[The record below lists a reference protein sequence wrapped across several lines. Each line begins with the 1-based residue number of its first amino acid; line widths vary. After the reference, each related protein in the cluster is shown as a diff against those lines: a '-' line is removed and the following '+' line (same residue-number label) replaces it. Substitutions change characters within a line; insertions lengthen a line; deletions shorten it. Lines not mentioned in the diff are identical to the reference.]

1 MICARDS
8 TKDIRFLD
16 CTGISGSSVVVLAC
30 ASMDPSLPLLY
41 VRSGPRRL
49 WSRCSRLIVSFEFV
63 RSVSTPG
70 EDVSVSLS
78 LSLSLSLSRS
88 LVALL
93 IDNSGRFKLGLLESG
108 LFVRYCS
115 ICEKAL
121 AMVLRGDRGVG
132 VGVASVR
139 VGRGESGM
147 RDRDAEM
154 PARRI

>member
-63 RSVSTPG
+63 RSVSPPG

-78 LSLSLSLSRS
+78 LSLSLSL
-88 LVALL
+88 VALL
-93 IDNSGRFKLGLLESG
+93 IDNNGRFKLGLLERG

-139 VGRGESGM
+139 FGRGESGM

>member
-1 MICARDS
+1 MCARDS

-30 ASMDPSLPLLY
+30 ASIDPSLPLLY
-41 VRSGPRRL
+41 VRSGPRRF

-63 RSVSTPG
+63 TSASPPSK
-70 EDVSVSLS
+70 DVSGSLS
-78 LSLSLSLSRS
+78 LSLSL
-88 LVALL
+88 VAL
-93 IDNSGRFKLGLLESG
+93 IESSGRFKLGLLESG

-121 AMVLRGDRGVG
+121 AMVLRGDRGV
-132 VGVASVR
+132 VVASVR
-139 VGRGESGM
+139 FGRGESGM